1 MEGYSARVKQS
12 NAIEHVFFPIAV
24 FIYRT
29 NSRNHDLMLTAPDTI
44 TSWIADGFALS
55 TDNSISVSMPV
66 SLRVFQPFFV
76 SLTLPYSVIRGE
88 KLEVR
93 ATVFNY
99 LDVNLTVHSYYL
111 HYLNQFLNNFLGFR

>member
-12 NAIEHVFFPIAV
+12 NAIQHLFFSISVFT
-24 FIYRT
+24 YRKNST
-29 NSRNHDLMLTAPDTI
+29 NHSLMLTAPDTI

-55 TDNSISVSMPV
+55 TENSISVSMPP

-99 LDVNLTVHSYYL
+99 LDINLTVHSYY
-111 HYLNQFLNNFLGFR
+111 YIISINF

>member
-1 MEGYSARVKQS
+1 MEGYSTRVKQS
-12 NAIEHVFFPIAV
+12 NAIEHVFLLFLSP
-24 FIYRT
+24 YRK

-55 TDNSISVSMPV
+55 TENSISVSMPA

-99 LDVNLTVHSYYL
+99 LDVNLTVHSYY
-111 HYLNQFLNNFLGFR
+111 